1 MIALI
6 DQYNGVDAYWAHLL
20 PPVYVM
26 SLLVSSF
33 TRMHGQ
39 LMVTWLS
46 LQMELGRVS
55 GTNASA
61 LAVKRFR
68 RWCRAVRLAIW
79 VDQSICTPLTRLTLL
94 VGIARLLVTIISTC
108 LRLLGS
114 GRGGA
119 KLLVDDPEFGDLQLF
134 LCHCDVVIVLY
145 LLDGFFKWTVRIMR
159 EW

>member
-1 MIALI
+1 MTEVI
-6 DQYNGVDAYWAHLL
+6 DRYNGVDAYWANLL

-26 SLLVSSF
+26 GVLVSFSA
-33 TRMHGQ
+33 RLHGPLTVNWLQ
-39 LMVTWLS
+39 L
-46 LQMELGRVS
+46 ELDRVS

-68 RWCRAVRLAIW
+68 IGCRVVRLAIW
-79 VDQSICTPLTRLTLL
+79 VDQYICKPLARLTLF

-108 LRLLGS
+108 LRLLGG
-114 GRGGA
+114 GRDGA
-119 KLLVDDPEFGDLQLF
+119 KLLVDDPVFGHLQLF

-145 LLDGFFKWTVRIMR
+145 LLDGSFKWTARVMR